1 LGTKRY
7 NMLIMNIMN
16 GTENNIHLYHLKTFE
31 QEYFVFNDDNWI
43 IIIGADN
50 VIETAFLSKNIK
62 NYLSPDKGYKY
73 LGKVKEVLE

>member
-1 LGTKRY
+1 
-7 NMLIMNIMN
+7 MLIMNIMN
-16 GTENNIHLYHLKTFE
+16 GTENNIHLYHLKPFE

-62 NYLSPDKGYKY
+62 KLSKSR
-73 LGKVKEVLE
+73 